1 LLGGGMTD
9 MTERGLQVFAEIMG
23 EDAAS
28 GMKAAMASG
37 EFGADI
43 ATLATDFAFG
53 RVWGRAGLDRKQRSL
68 VTIGILIAQRQT
80 AELRNHVRIGVTNGL
95 TARELEEVLIQ
106 AIPYA
111 GFPAVASAMT
121 AVLETLREL
130 GMDTTSTT
138 SEERGLL

>member
-1 LLGGGMTD
+1 MDHRTQ
-9 MTERGLQVFAEIMG
+9 TGLKVFAEIMG
-23 EDAAS
+23 EQAAG
-28 GMKAAMASG
+28 GMEAAMASG

-43 ATLATDFAFG
+43 ATLATDFVFG
-53 RVWGRAGLDRKQRSL
+53 SVWNRAGLERKQRSL
-68 VTIGILIAQRQT
+68 VTIGILIAQRQI

-111 GFPAVASAMT
+111 GFPAVASALT
-121 AVLETLREL
+121 AVLDTLREL
-130 GMDTTSTT
+130 GVDTTSPT

>member
-1 LLGGGMTD
+1 MTGT
-9 MTERGLQVFAEIMG
+9 TERGLRVFAEIMG
-23 EDAAS
+23 AEAAE
-28 GMKAAMASG
+28 GMAAAMASG
-37 EFGADI
+37 AFGADI

-53 RVWGRAGLDRKQRSL
+53 SVWGRAGLDRKQRSL

-80 AELRNHVRIGVTNGL
+80 AELRNHIRIGLTNGL

-121 AVLETLREL
+121 AVLETLREM
-130 GMDTTSTT
+130 GVDTTSPT

>member
-1 LLGGGMTD
+1 MTGT
-9 MTERGLQVFAEIMG
+9 TERGLQVFAEIMG
-23 EDAAS
+23 AEAAK
-28 GMKAAMASG
+28 GMAAAMASG

-53 RVWGRAGLDRKQRSL
+53 SVWGRAGLDRKQRSL
-68 VTIGILIAQRQT
+68 VTIGILIAQGQT
-80 AELRNHVRIGVTNGL
+80 AELRNHIRIGITNGL

-121 AVLETLREL
+121 AVLETLREM
-130 GMDTTSTT
+130 GVDTTSPT

>member
-1 LLGGGMTD
+1 MTGT
-9 MTERGLQVFAEIMG
+9 TERGLQVFAEIMG

-53 RVWGRAGLDRKQRSL
+53 SVWGRSGLDRKQRSL

>member
-1 LLGGGMTD
+1 MNQ
-9 MTERGLQVFAEIMG
+9 MRESGLKLFAEIMG
-23 EDAAS
+23 EDAAK
-28 GMKAAMASG
+28 GMEVAMASG
-37 EFGADI
+37 AFGADI
-43 ATLATDFAFG
+43 ATLATDFVFG
-53 RVWGRAGLDRKQRSL
+53 SVWNRDGLERKHRSL
-68 VTIGILIAQRQT
+68 VTIGILIAQGQT
-80 AELRNHVRIGVTNGL
+80 AELRNHVRIGLINGL

-130 GMDTTSTT
+130 DVDTTSPT

>member
-1 LLGGGMTD
+1 MGD
-9 MTERGLQVFAEIMG
+9 IREQGLKLFAEIMG
-23 EDAAS
+23 EDAAK
-28 GMKAAMASG
+28 GMQAAMASG
-37 EFGADI
+37 AFGADI

-53 RVWGRAGLDRKQRSL
+53 SVWSRARLDRKQRSL

-95 TARELEEVLIQ
+95 TASELEEVLIQ

-121 AVLETLREL
+121 AVIETLREL
-130 GMDTTSTT
+130 GVDTTSPT